1 MFIPVNVEI
10 VVGSICIGIL
20 PVRIG
25 SDPVLP
31 GIGLAYADMFR
42 AECIGTKVNINGEK
56 ECEMDF
62 TSITGSTEWVPE
74 YRISDFTFGGVMVSN
89 PKFDPNRI
97 DSEDE
102 AWLKKNT
109 TGSKPKPAPGMQKP

>member
-1 MFIPVNVEI
+1 MFVPVNVEI

-25 SDPVLP
+25 TDPGFP
-31 GIGLAYADMFR
+31 GLGPLAYADMFR
-42 AECIGTKVNINGEK
+42 AECVAIRNSNGEK

-62 TSITGSTEWVPE
+62 TSITGKTEWVKE

-89 PKFDPNRI
+89 TKFDPNRI
-97 DSEDE
+97 DLEDE
-102 AWLKKNT
+102 AWLKQNTPAKN
-109 TGSKPKPAPGMQKP
+109 PAPGMQKP